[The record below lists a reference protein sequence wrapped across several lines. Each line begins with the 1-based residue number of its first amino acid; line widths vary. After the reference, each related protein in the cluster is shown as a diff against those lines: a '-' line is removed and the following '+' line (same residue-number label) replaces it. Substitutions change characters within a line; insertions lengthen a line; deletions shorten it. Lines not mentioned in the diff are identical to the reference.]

1 MRKIKEA
8 EKLAAPKEEPKK
20 VNKVKKIKKV

>member
-20 VNKVKKIKKV
+20 VKKIKKIKKV